1 MRESTWQ
8 YAPWSEDTD
17 EPMPRLS
24 KQQLK
29 TFSEKVGKLMEH
41 PEAYGPQLGEDGL
54 PAKPKN
60 GR

>member
-1 MRESTWQ
+1 
-8 YAPWSEDTD
+8 
-17 EPMPRLS
+17 MPRLS